1 MDSGADVN
9 VKDEFSSA
17 DRVAFRERVSRLR
30 GEEGEEKM
38 RKGRGE
44 RGRKEGRRRREG
56 VEGVFNTREQLL
68 VDLPLLLIYHSSL
81 PSSCVGEGQ
90 RVQLQNQPL
99 CQLLR
104 LHSTALR
111 CGNGERGRR
120 RDGTVPPGAWGRPYR

>member
-9 VKDEFSSA
+9 MKDEFSSA

-30 GEEGEEKM
+30 GEEM

-44 RGRKEGRRRREG
+44 RRRKEGGG
-56 VEGVFNTREQLL
+56 VEGVFNTWEQLL
-68 VDLPLLLIYHSSL
+68 ADLPLLLIYHSSL
-81 PSSCVGEGQ
+81 PSSCIGEGQ

-104 LHSTALR
+104 LHSTALC